1 MPRCSLPLLFF
12 FFLLGK
18 QKKAKLEEG
27 REASVSSFVVSGDS
41 PTPPPSG
48 RQRSVTISL
57 PSLPLLCH
65 RPRRRSVHATAQHIR
80 PNPRCDSSPPPSF
93 AAMHPLDLTLL
104 FNCHSER
111 KFFFLKKVFLPQ
123 QVSTSPIQEIFEI
136 CDVY

>member
-1 MPRCSLPLLFF
+1 MLDGQGNSRYRPPPPLPPPR
-12 FFLLGK
+12 
-18 QKKAKLEEG
+18 KAKEG
-27 REASVSSFVVSGDS
+27 RESFGLGLFVRSSSVAI
-41 PTPPPSG
+41 PPPSG

-80 PNPRCDSSPPPSF
+80 PNPRWCDSSPPPSF

-123 QVSTSPIQEIFEI
+123 QVSTSPIREIFEI
-136 CDVY
+136 CDV